1 MITEGLRL
9 LVVGMVSV
17 FAFLMLMV
25 IAMRVSAAVCAKLE
39 GFFPEKTPPAPP
51 PATGGSTEA
60 EIALAIAVAKTR
72 G

>member
-25 IAMRVSAAVCAKLE
+25 IAMRVSAVVCAKLE
-39 GFFPEKTPPAPP
+39 CFFPKKTPPAPL
-51 PATGGSTEA
+51 ATGGNTEA
-60 EIALAIAVAKTR
+60 EIALAVAVAKTR

>member
-39 GFFPEKTPPAPP
+39 CFFPKKMPPAPL
-51 PATGGSTEA
+51 AAGGNTEA
-60 EIALAIAVAKTR
+60 EIALAVAVAKTR